1 MSVISVNN
9 RIKQMRMFRED
20 AHMCFLQGHFDAS
33 AASEEAADFI
43 EDDLRTLAYINACES
58 DSPNSPDFENVL
70 NAELRKL
77 GIED

>member
-1 MSVISVNN
+1 MTTISLAD

-20 AHMCFLQGHFDAS
+20 AHKCFLQGHFDAS
-33 AASEEAADFI
+33 LASDEAADFI
-43 EDDLRTLAYINACES
+43 EDDLRTLAYTNACES
-58 DSPNSPDFENVL
+58 DSPNSPDFENIL